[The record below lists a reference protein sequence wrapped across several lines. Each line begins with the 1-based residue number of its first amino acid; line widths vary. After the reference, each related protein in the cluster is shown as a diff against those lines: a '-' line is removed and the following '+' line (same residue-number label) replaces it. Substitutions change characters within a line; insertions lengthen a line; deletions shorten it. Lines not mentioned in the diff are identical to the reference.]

1 MFCVYWEVIL
11 IDTSDNNL
19 CYTNTCIG
27 PTLYIVLQTT
37 VQADDDDD
45 LALPVW
51 GITLITIGCVLLLLF
66 VIILIICIV
75 KRYVVI

>member
-1 MFCVYWEVIL
+1 MFCVNWEVIL